1 MLGLSDYEQKLS
13 SEQLKV
19 YIENIEQIWVE
30 ESGKLIG
37 YQTLE
42 GLNYYLRKHPDLE
55 MVLSGNVRNRVN
67 QVVRDM
73 EERGYTR
80 EIEDENERVYK
91 EVYNKQNKRLTDWED
106 REVLIRV
113 GKEVQ
118 AGLYEYEV
126 TKDFL
131 VNRIYLSPYMIVNLT
146 SGRIYYN
153 GLGLEVEELF
163 KEVKGKDNYSGLV
176 SEKARELGKTR
187 LIVEKELSELS
198 EGDLRRMERLLTIAS
213 RESMELKRLGISYE
227 GTGLGI
233 EYRYGNHRLEV
244 TPKRVS
250 EYIGEEKVGEVIK
263 GSVGTLIDVYDKWVQ
278 GTRHRSTKKR
288 DKVLRMIREGYQL
301 NKGKL

>member
-13 SEQLKV
+13 SEQLEV
-19 YIENIEQIWVE
+19 YKENIEQIWSE

-37 YQTLE
+37 YHKLE
-42 GLNYYLRKHPDLE
+42 GLNYYLGKHPDLE

-67 QVVRDM
+67 QVVSDM

-91 EVYNKQNKRLTDWED
+91 EVYNKQNKRLTDWYE
-106 REVLIRV
+106 RESNVKV

-126 TKDFL
+126 TKEFV

-153 GLGLEVEELF
+153 GLGLEIEELF
-163 KEVKGKDNYSGLV
+163 KEVKGKDNYSSLV
-176 SEKARELGKTR
+176 EEKARKLGRNR
-187 LIVEKELSELS
+187 LRLEKELSELS

-227 GTGLGI
+227 RTGIGI

-244 TPKRVS
+244 TPVRVS

-263 GSVGTLIDVYDKWVQ
+263 GSVGTLIDGYDKWVQ
-278 GTRHRSTKKR
+278 GTRNRSTKKR

-301 NKGKL
+301 NKGKI